1 MNYTFLDNGI
11 DSFKAA
17 FEKIGALQ
25 ERPYKS
31 HDVKD
36 AIIYMA
42 HGMEILFKYLVSVR
56 NYEDIFSNKT
66 AYRLAEKKR
75 IELGKD
81 NVFQVKLERPLK
93 TISLKDAFMLLTW
106 GKYSLNHPETLLVVV
121 EDLINRRNEI
131 MHASIVLTDEE
142 TAQLVE
148 HLKFTYEELA
158 LFFIEHIENF
168 EELTKNFRFDK
179 EAFEEELYF
188 NWLQDMQADAA
199 MEAYKEGYY
208 DQLADEQEAL
218 EEFHK
223 H

>member
-1 MNYTFLDNGI
+1 MNYTLLDNGI

-17 FEKIGALQ
+17 YEKIEALQ

-42 HGMEILFKYLVSVR
+42 HGAEILLKYLVSIR
-56 NYEDIFSNKT
+56 NYEDIFVNKKD
-66 AYRLAEKKR
+66 YRKAEEKR
-75 IELGKD
+75 VKLKKD
-81 NVFQVKLERPLK
+81 NVFQVKLERPLR
-93 TISLKDAFMLLTW
+93 TIQPGKALILLTS
-106 GKYSLNHPETLLVVV
+106 GEDSLHYSETIFDALDELL
-121 EDLINRRNEI
+121 NRRNEI

-158 LFFIEHIENF
+158 LFFIEHVENF
-168 EELTKNFRFDK
+168 KELTKNFRFDK

-188 NWLQDMQADAA
+188 NWLQDMHADAA
-199 MEAYKEGYY
+199 MDAYKEGYY